1 MKCARCDHALPTGDR
16 FCGRCGLSFSE
27 DGQSVDPLVG
37 LTLAGRY
44 RIERRVGVGGMG
56 TVYLAAHTGLGQHV
70 AVKVLHERYARE
82 HQLKQRFEN
91 EARTYGRLNH
101 PNLVSLHDFGATPD
115 GTLYMVMEYCPGTV
129 LSVLLKE
136 RKALPAPLAVD
147 ITVQIA
153 QALTA
158 AHAKGFVHRDLKP
171 DNVMLMESRPG
182 KYHAKLLDFGIAK
195 NLDEEVNR
203 LTQAGM
209 VFGTPEY
216 MSPEQARGEDVDGRT
231 DIYALGTILY
241 ELLMGKP
248 PFTGSN
254 KFQIMH
260 RQASELPPRP
270 STLSMPGIPSIPE
283 ALEAVV
289 MQCLEKRAVDRI
301 QTAQA
306 LIEALE
312 KATGISPADAPPL
325 PSAQSVPVKTP
336 TIHAG
341 QMSSP
346 YTPPPTLQSQPK
358 HSVAIGVLVAVAA
371 AGVAALLMSGGGAP
385 PPAPGG
391 TTVAAARPAEPLT
404 APASAALAP
413 HLRTNSVPDAPVNA
427 APASA
432 VTAPQAPLPAVS
444 PTAAPTVAGVDKAR
458 AQADAAAQRAKA
470 AAAQAEAALQRAKA
484 LSEARKALRAGNLD
498 AADIAASRLV
508 KARPDDADARAV
520 RDQARGAAE
529 ALRAARTAFD
539 QGDCPAAVRR
549 LPTVFAVAPEHRD
562 ARLIQAECE
571 ASLPPK
577 KL

>member
-216 MSPEQARGEDVDGRT
+216 MSP
-231 DIYALGTILY
+231 
-241 ELLMGKP
+241 
-248 PFTGSN
+248 
-254 KFQIMH
+254 
-260 RQASELPPRP
+260 
-270 STLSMPGIPSIPE
+270 
-283 ALEAVV
+283 
-289 MQCLEKRAVDRI
+289 
-301 QTAQA
+301 
-306 LIEALE
+306 
-312 KATGISPADAPPL
+312 
-325 PSAQSVPVKTP
+325 
-336 TIHAG
+336 
-341 QMSSP
+341 
-346 YTPPPTLQSQPK
+346 
-358 HSVAIGVLVAVAA
+358 
-371 AGVAALLMSGGGAP
+371 
-385 PPAPGG
+385 
-391 TTVAAARPAEPLT
+391 
-404 APASAALAP
+404 
-413 HLRTNSVPDAPVNA
+413 
-427 APASA
+427 
-432 VTAPQAPLPAVS
+432 
-444 PTAAPTVAGVDKAR
+444 
-458 AQADAAAQRAKA
+458 
-470 AAAQAEAALQRAKA
+470 
-484 LSEARKALRAGNLD
+484 
-498 AADIAASRLV
+498 
-508 KARPDDADARAV
+508 
-520 RDQARGAAE
+520 
-529 ALRAARTAFD
+529 
-539 QGDCPAAVRR
+539 
-549 LPTVFAVAPEHRD
+549 
-562 ARLIQAECE
+562 
-571 ASLPPK
+571 
-577 KL
+577 